1 MAIKINGST
10 IIDDSRKGVNFDS
23 VGIGTTNPIEALD
36 VQGTVH
42 ISRAASA
49 FSPHLEL
56 FAEGTSDAQI
66 TAKGDTTW
74 PDLIFRGE
82 YGGAGP
88 EYFRGVVD
96 EQLSNGDYKTGLK
109 LRDNKPV
116 LFGTGNDA
124 LIEYDAS
131 PGVLE
136 IKTVGAEPI
145 TVHTNFTERLRINSA
160 GQVSIGTTIVGHNPA
175 DDFTIGSSGDAGITI
190 RSGTSDQGSIFFSDG
205 TSGTSQYRGAVQ
217 YDHSTDVLSFRSFGA
232 EKLYLGYDYL
242 TADGCDLNLTSYQGS
257 SAAGPTLKLYRNSS
271 TPADEDYLG
280 QIKFSGES
288 DGDVERDYAKIIG
301 KISDASNTTEDGILE
316 FIHIKAGTATTTGR
330 WNSTELELLNDTGLI
345 VSGVSTFQNH
355 VNLGDNDELRFG
367 DDNDLKI
374 YHDGSNSYIDD
385 NGTGDLQFRTIN
397 GTAINLIS
405 GSDYLARFVTDG
417 SVELYYDNSL
427 VLETV
432 DYGVSVTGGLEV
444 SGIVTASSYRG
455 DGSQLTGVEAASF
468 LFNTGITSSV
478 SAVATGVG
486 STILTL
492 PSLDGQKYII
502 HSILASNIAVGNTEV
517 NFVGAFDFDGGE
529 RSYFANQI
537 PVPTGTSVEM
547 LKQPQVLNPNDSII
561 VRSTDFDRVGANDI
575 IDVYVSYEEKTS
587 ADLIGIGI
595 GTVGLA
601 LTSTTGIYTSSN
613 YPSVV
618 QSIRLVNR
626 VDTGPKIASV
636 SISNGV
642 STTFLVD
649 NLVVPKYGSV
659 EILDNPKSIQTN
671 DVVQVQLEEGAS
683 INVQLSAKKITS

>member
-42 ISRAASA
+42 ISRAASS

-56 FAEGTSDAQI
+56 FAENTFGAQI
-66 TAKGDTTW
+66 TAKSETDF
-74 PDLIFRGE
+74 PNLIFRSE

-88 EYFRGVVD
+88 EYFSGVIN

-109 LRDNKPV
+109 LNDNKPV
-116 LFGTGNDA
+116 LFGTDNDA
-124 LIEYDAS
+124 LIEYDAT

-145 TVHTNFTERLRINSA
+145 TVHTNFTERIRVNLDGNIGIGSTQPTAKLDVDGTLNVSGISTLADSIKFESSGSNDAVIDLVPTGTLFIRA
-160 GQVSIGTTIVGHNPA
+160 GAVNDGKIRLQGHTGYDNIICNANGILGTTELHYA
-175 DDFTIGSSGDAGITI
+175 ASG
-190 RSGTSDQGSIFFSDG
+190 GTGG
-205 TSGTSQYRGAVQ
+205 K
-217 YDHSTDVLSFRSFGA
+217 
-232 EKLYLGYDYL
+232 KL
-242 TADGCDLNLTSYQGS
+242 
-257 SAAGPTLKLYRNSS
+257 
-271 TPADEDYLG
+271 E
-280 QIKFSGES
+280 
-288 DGDVERDYAKIIG
+288 
-301 KISDASNTTEDGILE
+301 
-316 FIHIKAGTATTTGR
+316 TTG
-330 WNSTELELLNDTGLI
+330 
-345 VSGVSTFQNH
+345 
-355 VNLGDNDELRFG
+355 
-367 DDNDLKI
+367 
-374 YHDGSNSYIDD
+374 
-385 NGTGDLQFRTIN
+385 
-397 GTAINLIS
+397 
-405 GSDYLARFVTDG
+405 
-417 SVELYYDNSL
+417 
-427 VLETV
+427 
-432 DYGVSVTGGLEV
+432 YGVTVTGGLEV
-444 SGIVTASSYRG
+444 SGIATATSFSG
-455 DGSQLTGVEAASF
+455 DGSQLTGIEAASF

-478 SAVATGVG
+478 STVATGVG

-492 PSLDGQKYII
+492 PLLDGRKYII

-517 NFVGAFDFDGGE
+517 NFVGAFDFNGGE
-529 RSYFANQI
+529 TSYFANQI
-537 PVPTGTSVEM
+537 PIPTGTSVEM
-547 LKQPQVLNPNDSII
+547 LKQPQVLNPSDKII

-587 ADLIGIGI
+587 TDLIG
-595 GTVGLA
+595 VGLGDVG
-601 LTSTTGIYTSSN
+601 LGVTTTTTIYTSST

-649 NLVVPKYGSV
+649 NLIVPKYGSV

>member
-10 IIDDSRKGVNFDS
+10 IIDDSRKGLNFDS

-42 ISRAASA
+42 ISRAGAD

-56 FAEGTSDAQI
+56 FAENTFGARI

-74 PDLIFRGE
+74 PDLIFGGE

-109 LRDNKPV
+109 LKDNKPV
-116 LFGTGNDA
+116 LFGNDNDA

-145 TVHTNFTERLRINSA
+145 TVHTNFTERIRVHSA
-160 GQVSIGTTIVGHNPA
+160 GQVSIGTTIVGHTPA
-175 DDFTIGSSGDAGITI
+175 DDFTIGNSGDAGITI
-190 RSGTSDQGSIFFSDG
+190 RSGTSDEGSIFFADG
-205 TSGTSQYRGAVQ
+205 TTGTSQYRGAVQ
-217 YDHSTDVLSFRSFGA
+217 YDHSTDVLSFRSVGT

-242 TADGCDLNLTSYQGS
+242 TAEGCDLNLTSIQGS

-288 DGDVERDYAKIIG
+288 DADVERDYAKIIG
-301 KISDASNTTEDGILE
+301 RISDASNTTEDGILE

-345 VSGVSTFQNH
+345 VSG
-355 VNLGDNDELRFG
+355 
-367 DDNDLKI
+367 
-374 YHDGSNSYIDD
+374 
-385 NGTGDLQFRTIN
+385 
-397 GTAINLIS
+397 
-405 GSDYLARFVTDG
+405 
-417 SVELYYDNSL
+417 
-427 VLETV
+427 
-432 DYGVSVTGGLEV
+432 
-444 SGIVTASSYRG
+444 IVTASSYRG
-455 DGSQLTGVEAASF
+455 DGSQLSGIEAASF

-492 PSLDGQKYII
+492 PLLDGQKYII

-529 RSYFANQI
+529 RSYFAHQI
-537 PVPTGTSVEM
+537 PIPTGTSVEM
-547 LKQPQVLNPNDSII
+547 LKQPQVLNPNDKII
-561 VRSTDFDRVGANDI
+561 VRSTDFDRVGADNI

-587 ADLIGIGI
+587 TDLIGIGI
-595 GTVGLA
+595 GTVGLGA
-601 LTSTTGIYTSSN
+601 TATTTIYTSST

-618 QSIRLVNR
+618 QSIRLVNK

-649 NLVVPKYGSV
+649 NLIVPKYGSV

-683 INVQLSAKKITS
+683 INVQLSAKKIIS

>member
-1 MAIKINGST
+1 M
-10 IIDDSRKGVNFDS
+10 
-23 VGIGTTNPIEALD
+23 
-36 VQGTVH
+36 
-42 ISRAASA
+42 
-49 FSPHLEL
+49 
-56 FAEGTSDAQI
+56 
-66 TAKGDTTW
+66 
-74 PDLIFRGE
+74 
-82 YGGAGP
+82 
-88 EYFRGVVD
+88 
-96 EQLSNGDYKTGLK
+96 
-109 LRDNKPV
+109 
-116 LFGTGNDA
+116 
-124 LIEYDAS
+124 
-131 PGVLE
+131 
-136 IKTVGAEPI
+136 
-145 TVHTNFTERLRINSA
+145 
-160 GQVSIGTTIVGHNPA
+160 
-175 DDFTIGSSGDAGITI
+175 
-190 RSGTSDQGSIFFSDG
+190 
-205 TSGTSQYRGAVQ
+205 
-217 YDHSTDVLSFRSFGA
+217 
-232 EKLYLGYDYL
+232 
-242 TADGCDLNLTSYQGS
+242 
-257 SAAGPTLKLYRNSS
+257 
-271 TPADEDYLG
+271 
-280 QIKFSGES
+280 
-288 DGDVERDYAKIIG
+288 
-301 KISDASNTTEDGILE
+301 
-316 FIHIKAGTATTTGR
+316 
-330 WNSTELELLNDTGLI
+330 
-345 VSGVSTFQNH
+345 
-355 VNLGDNDELRFG
+355 
-367 DDNDLKI
+367 
-374 YHDGSNSYIDD
+374 
-385 NGTGDLQFRTIN
+385 
-397 GTAINLIS
+397 
-405 GSDYLARFVTDG
+405 
-417 SVELYYDNSL
+417 
-427 VLETV
+427 
-432 DYGVSVTGGLEV
+432 
-444 SGIVTASSYRG
+444 
-455 DGSQLTGVEAASF
+455 
-468 LFNTGITSSV
+468 
-478 SAVATGVG
+478 G

>member
-23 VGIGTTNPIEALD
+23 VGIGTTNPDTPLHLQSNNPILKFTDANQATDNKSWNITAGQTQLLRIQAINDAGAGGGSLFDFYRSGNNVNELRGMNAGNYWFIVNNTNNRVGIGTTNPIEALD

-42 ISRAASA
+42 ISRAASS

-56 FAEGTSDAQI
+56 FAENTFGAQI
-66 TAKGDTTW
+66 TAKSEIDF
-74 PDLIFRGE
+74 PNLIFRAE
-82 YGGAGP
+82 SGGAGP
-88 EYFRGVVD
+88 EYFSGVVN
-96 EQLSNGDYKTGLK
+96 EQLSNGDYKSGLK
-109 LRDNKPV
+109 LLDNKS
-116 LFGTGNDA
+116 LIFGTGGDA
-124 LIEYDAS
+124 FVAYDPT

-136 IKTVGAEPI
+136 IKTVVAEPI
-145 TVHTNFTERLRINSA
+145 TVYTNDTERLRVHSA
-160 GQVSIGTTIVGHNPA
+160 GQVSIGTTIVGHTPA
-175 DDFTIGSSGDAGITI
+175 DDFTIGNSGDAGITI

-217 YDHSTDVLSFRSFGA
+217 YNHNTDILSFRSFGT
-232 EKLYLGYDYL
+232 EKLKLGYDYL
-242 TADGCDLNLTSYQGS
+242 TAEGCDLNLTSIQGS
-257 SAAGPTLKLYRNSS
+257 SAAGPTIKLQRNSS

-288 DGDVERDYAKIIG
+288 DADVERDYAKIIG

-330 WNSTELELLNDTGLI
+330 WKSTELELLNDTGLI
-345 VSGVSTFQNH
+345 
-355 VNLGDNDELRFG
+355 
-367 DDNDLKI
+367 
-374 YHDGSNSYIDD
+374 
-385 NGTGDLQFRTIN
+385 
-397 GTAINLIS
+397 
-405 GSDYLARFVTDG
+405 
-417 SVELYYDNSL
+417 
-427 VLETV
+427 
-432 DYGVSVTGGLEV
+432 V

-478 SAVATGVG
+478 STVATGVG

-492 PSLDGQKYII
+492 PSTGGHKYII

-529 RSYFANQI
+529 RSYFAHQI

-547 LKQPQVLNPNDSII
+547 LKQPQVLNPSDKII

-595 GTVGLA
+595 GTVGLGVTA
-601 LTSTTGIYTSSN
+601 TTTIYTSST

-618 QSIRLVNR
+618 QSIRLVNK

-649 NLVVPKYGSV
+649 NLIVPKYGSV